1 MKKRKLQQ
9 VFHRSF
15 SRGVR
20 GVPGA
25 FFKRK
30 LLRMMTMI
38 TGEVE
43 ELTIMTI
50 MTIDHD
56 NCNEQDDLLV

>member
-15 SRGVR
+15 SRGVQE
-20 GVPGA
+20 VPGA

-30 LLRMMTMI
+30 LLRMMTII

-43 ELTIMTI
+43 EMTILTI